1 MVRSGT
7 GRIIS
12 LIYRTTD
19 DARASPDAKNTIV
32 VAGRYR
38 MRSRDLRR
46 QGIVGSLTRRV
57 LLGAAAAGAATP
69 ALALAP
75 GCPLGPPAHE
85 RGPLVFR
92 DLDQVELDAAY
103 DQSFYAPLGVQ
114 TAARFATNSEL
125 VRTRLGPPQREAYG
139 PTEVEKLDIY
149 RTKHAKAP
157 IFVFLHGGTWL
168 YGSAADNA
176 FPAELFVNAGAHYVA
191 LDFIAVGTANGDLGV
206 MADQVRRA
214 IAWTYKNAA
223 SFGGDPERLFV
234 GGHSSGGHLCGVALV
249 TDWKN
254 DFGLPQTIVKGG
266 LCMSGMYDMKPV
278 RLSKR
283 GKYVKFTDSMEDA
296 MSPQRHLDL
305 LRAPVTVTY
314 GTFETPEFQRQSRDF
329 AAAVKAAGKPVE
341 LIVAQNYNHF
351 DTAESLANPYGPNG
365 RAALTMMG
373 LAAT

>member
-1 MVRSGT
+1 
-7 GRIIS
+7 
-12 LIYRTTD
+12 
-19 DARASPDAKNTIV
+19 
-32 VAGRYR
+32 
-38 MRSRDLRR
+38 MRSADWRR
-46 QGIVGSLTRRV
+46 PGSGGFLTRRAA
-57 LLGAAAAGAATP
+57 LGAAAASAVTP

-85 RGPLVFR
+85 KGPLVWR
-92 DLDQVELDAAY
+92 DMDQVELDAAY

-125 VRTRLGPPQREAYG
+125 VRTRLGPPRREAYG

-149 RTKHAKAP
+149 RSKRANAP
-157 IFVFLHGGTWL
+157 IFIFIHGGAWL
-168 YGSAADNA
+168 YGSAASYA
-176 FPAELFVNAGAHYVA
+176 FPAELFVNAGAHFVA
-191 LDFIAVGTANGDLGV
+191 LDFIAAGAANGDLGV

-223 SFGGDPERLFV
+223 GFGGDAERLFI

-249 TDWKN
+249 TDWTN
-254 DFGLPQTIVKGG
+254 DFGLPETAVKGG
-266 LCMSGMYDMKPV
+266 LCMSGMYDMKAV

-283 GKYVKFTDSMEDA
+283 SKYVKFTDAMEDA

-305 LRAPVTVTY
+305 LHAPVTVTY
-314 GTFETPEFQRQSRDF
+314 GTFETPEFQRQGRDF

-351 DTAESLANPYGPNG
+351 DAAESLGNPYGPNG
-365 RAALTMMG
+365 RAALAMMG
-373 LAAT
+373 LAAS